1 MRIAIL
7 GPYTIDSETKGGVE
21 RHTQYIVDEFDNSGL
36 DVHVFSISKYGE
48 NSIQKIRNNITIH
61 IIKSLKLPMT
71 TTGVSTDLYN
81 LVKEVKKIQPDLV
94 HGQMVGAPYGI
105 ATYFLSKNYP
115 SILTV
120 HTLISQNSKIKRTFK
135 SKLHDA
141 LWHYLEKIEIRNI
154 QYIITVSEHLKPEI
168 FLMGG
173 SKVYTISNGI
183 APEWLKIEPKT
194 IEGRILFVGRILPIK
209 GLENLIKA
217 IYHAKKY
224 NEDISLH
231 IVGPYLDAG
240 YFNYLKLLISDLDIT
255 NNVFFTGPLYDHRLF
270 KEYSESQIF
279 VLASHDESNPFV
291 LIEAMAA
298 GIPVIATNVGGIPYI
313 VSEDEN
319 GFLVRDNDVV
329 DLSKKIVYLLSQND
343 VWGCISEKNREKA
356 KLYIWNSV
364 ASQTVELYKKAIDE
378 SRGRSWK

>member
-21 RHTQYIVDEFDNSGL
+21 RHTQYIVDEFGNSGL

-48 NSIQKIRNNITIH
+48 NSIQKIRPNVTVH
-61 IIKSLKLPMT
+61 VIKSLKLPMT
-71 TTGVSTDLYN
+71 VTGVSTDLYN
-81 LVKEVKKIQPDLV
+81 LIKEVKKIQPDLV

-105 ATYFLSKNYP
+105 ASYFLSKKYT

-154 QYIITVSEHLKPEI
+154 QHIITVSEHLIPELS
-168 FLMGG
+168 LMGG
-173 SKVYTISNGI
+173 SKVHAISNGI
-183 APEWLKIEPKT
+183 SSEWLKIEPKT

-209 GLENLIKA
+209 GLDNLIKA
-217 IYHAKKY
+217 VSYAKKY
-224 NEDISLH
+224 KEDISLH
-231 IVGPYLDAG
+231 IVGPYLDIG
-240 YFNYLKLLISDLDIT
+240 YFDHLKLLISDLDVT
-255 NNVFFTGPLYDHRLF
+255 NNVFFTGPLYDRSLF

-279 VLASHDESNPFV
+279 VLPSHDESNPFV

-298 GIPVIATNVGGIPYI
+298 GVPVIATNVGGIPYI
-313 VSEDEN
+313 VSEGEN
-319 GFLVRDNDVV
+319 GFLIKDNDVV
-329 DLSKKIVYLLSQND
+329 GMSEKIVFLLSHND
-343 VWGCISEKNREKA
+343 VWNCISEKNREKA
-356 KLYIWNSV
+356 KLYTWNSV
-364 ASQTVELYKKAIDE
+364 ASKTIELYKKAIDE
-378 SRGRSWK
+378 SRSRSWK